1 MILSFICEAFPVMFF
16 KKQMSD
22 GSRRVIEIVE
32 ALGVEDGG
40 VRTRTLY
47 RYDAQ
52 TGRHEKVH
60 PISEALAQTLAE
72 NDAPADTIKKFT

>member
-1 MILSFICEAFPVMFF
+1 
-16 KKQMSD
+16 MSD
-22 GSRRVIEIVE
+22 GSRRVMEIVE

-52 TGRHEKVH
+52 TGRHEKYI
-60 PISEALAQTLAE
+60 PFRRCRRRWPKTT
-72 NDAPADTIKKFT
+72 PADTIKKFT